1 MLSYLNIDNKKTF
14 LLLLNNQT
22 TTIEK
27 LKEVNSEYVAW
38 LENHYNPITNKDKKK
53 VVLLNDIPFY
63 RNGLYSTY
71 RTLFDAIILRHQL
84 LEKCFKKVRALWTP
98 RELTIEELSEKRL
111 EQIATGGAFA
121 YKLPKKWEWFEFV
134 VVAKE
139 KLESTNKIGIA
150 KSKLWELPKRIYY
163 FGLCSRWSKPK
174 FIAYYS
180 KEELEKGS
188 KIDFLKRKKQ
198 LELNLKARELG
209 NEILE
214 GKLIYDLGELRG
226 SWDYLVAINKDS
238 LFNCFILK
246 KERKEKKNDRI
257 NKR

>member
-1 MLSYLNIDNKKTF
+1 MLNYLTIDNKKTF

-53 VVLLNDIPFY
+53 MILLSDIPFY
-63 RNGLYSTY
+63 SKGLYSTY
-71 RTLFDAIILRHQL
+71 GTLFDAIILRHQL
-84 LEKCFKKVRALWTP
+84 LEKCFKKARALWTP
-98 RELTIEELSEKRL
+98 KEFMIGEISEKRL
-111 EQIATGGAFA
+111 EMVATNGAFV

-150 KSKLWELPKRIYY
+150 KSRLWELPKHIRY
-163 FGLCSRWSKPK
+163 FGICSRWDKPK
-174 FIAYYS
+174 FLGYYS
-180 KEELEKGS
+180 KDELEKVS

-198 LELNLKARELG
+198 LELNLEARELG
-209 NEILE
+209 NEVLD
-214 GKLIYDLGELRG
+214 GKMVYDLGELKPN
-226 SWDYLVAINKDS
+226 WDYLVAINKDG

-246 KERKEKKNDRI
+246 KKEKGE
-257 NKR
+257 